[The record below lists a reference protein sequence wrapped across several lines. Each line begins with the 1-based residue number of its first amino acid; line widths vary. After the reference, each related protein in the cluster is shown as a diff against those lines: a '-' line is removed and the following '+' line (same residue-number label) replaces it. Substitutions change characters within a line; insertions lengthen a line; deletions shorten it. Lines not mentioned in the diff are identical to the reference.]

1 MHQETVLC
9 RQVVEVQV
17 MGEEVIGEVGKSRYR
32 SVIIMLFLQRQ
43 EEVEEVTQ
51 VRGEQMSSLGLTG

>member
-1 MHQETVLC
+1 
-9 RQVVEVQV
+9 